1 MDFLNV
7 ASYATSSSSTKVLVL
22 DGNTVKSRTAS
33 QVVTDGG
40 GGGSTARTFQTTIF
54 GADGGGSSESISADD
69 ADNGYGWPY
78 DGIGDQADSLLRTYK
93 FAIPFNPTS
102 YRFTAVCVTAASD
115 GGASS
120 GVFGVKF
127 QWSTDNSTWSTG
139 GVDHD
144 IDTLN
149 FRGKTIGDFASTN
162 GNMSI
167 SGSPSLVYIRCV
179 QVNTLNNNNDASIS
193 VRAFIANFWN

>member
-7 ASYATSSSSTKVLVL
+7 ATYGSSSSSTKVLVL

-40 GGGSTARTFQTTIF
+40 ASTSTARTFQTTIF
-54 GADGGGSSESISADD
+54 GALGNGASESVAVND
-69 ADNGYGWPY
+69 ANDGYGWPY
-78 DGIGDQADSLLRTYK
+78 DGIGNQADSLSRCYK

-102 YRFTAVCVTAASD
+102 YRFTCACVTAATD

-127 QWSTDNSTWSTG
+127 QYSTDNSSWT
-139 GVDHD
+139 D

-149 FRGKTIGDFASTN
+149 FRAKAIGDFASTN
-162 GNMSI
+162 GTLSI

-179 QVNTLNNNNDASIS
+179 QVNTLNNNNDGSIA
-193 VRAFIANFWN
+193 VRGFIANFWN